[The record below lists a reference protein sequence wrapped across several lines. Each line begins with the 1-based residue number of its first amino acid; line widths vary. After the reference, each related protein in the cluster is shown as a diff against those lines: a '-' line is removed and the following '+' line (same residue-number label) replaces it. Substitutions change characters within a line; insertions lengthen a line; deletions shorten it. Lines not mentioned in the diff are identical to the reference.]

1 MDNLLTPQEIE
12 EAQKTVMEKGLRQTY
27 GLTLPQ
33 HLAGLEWQAKI
44 TAEAFVQA
52 YKEKIEKLAEPEKL
66 REAIADCF
74 RIARQEGVLTR
85 YADGKS
91 DADDV
96 IDMLAP
102 TINLK
107 DKEIER
113 LKGTVTAYE
122 LAQQE
127 SVMMLEKQKQIAIQQ
142 AKQEERNRISKFL
155 NDGGDGMGGWCV
167 GNASC
172 KNTPNSKVDC
182 VKCWQ
187 EALKGD
193 KE

>member
-1 MDNLLTPQEIE
+1 MDNLLTPE
-12 EAQKTVMEKGLRQTY
+12 ETKEY
-27 GLTLPQ
+27 IQ
-33 HLAGLEWQAKI
+33 HYIRFSGCIVSDKFTDIPYAIKDKYRELDDLLNQVARVELKKSE
-44 TAEAFVQA
+44 TQA
-52 YKEKIEKLAEPEKL
+52 YKEKIEKLADPEKL

-74 RIARQEGVLTR
+74 RIARLEGVLTR

-102 TINLK
+102 YIK
-107 DKEIER
+107 
-113 LKGTVTAYE
+113 
-122 LAQQE
+122 
-127 SVMMLEKQKQIAIQQ
+127 Q
-142 AKQEERNRISKFL
+142 AKQEERERIAKFL

-172 KNTPNSKVDC
+172 KDTPNSKVDC

>member
-1 MDNLLTPQEIE
+1 VPNLLTPKETEKAYFATYVTADNPYEGARRYIE
-12 EAQKTVMEKGLRQTY
+12 
-27 GLTLPQ
+27 
-33 HLAGLEWQAKI
+33 AGA
-44 TAEAFVQA
+44 QA
-52 YKEKIEKLAEPEKL
+52 YKEKIEKLADPEKL

-74 RIARQEGVLTR
+74 RIARLEGVLTR

-96 IDMLAP
+96 IDMLTP
-102 TINLK
+102 YIK
-107 DKEIER
+107 
-113 LKGTVTAYE
+113 
-122 LAQQE
+122 
-127 SVMMLEKQKQIAIQQ
+127 Q
-142 AKQEERNRISKFL
+142 AKQEERERIAKFL

-172 KNTPNSKVDC
+172 KDTPNSKVDC